1 MKVSIIGAGNGGIV
15 AAADLTVR
23 GHEVT
28 LYHSL
33 QALKDPHQDIMQ
45 EKLMFRGKEVT
56 FHKFTQ
62 DPAEAVEGAEVIM
75 TCLPTNILPQMFEEL
90 IPYLDN
96 GQMIFINGASAMN
109 SVVLTN
115 LLNER
120 RSGVSVM
127 IGESMS
133 LTYAARYDYE
143 NNDADIILRS
153 KHNLFS
159 AYPSSNT
166 ELMLEKLLGLYDT
179 LVPANNVIETALNN
193 GNPESHPA
201 PSILN
206 TGYIDNHG
214 DEFYL
219 YKEGVTH
226 HTVKAI
232 EAIDRERQA
241 ICAALDF
248 EVLDKSARSERS
260 TYFEGNKSLKDQYN
274 ESIVLKDLLGPT
286 TLNNRYIIEDVGYGL
301 VLWKSLG
308 EAVNIETPTI
318 DSIIHLASIMLEY
331 NFLQEGLTLEKLG
344 IDRKMDLNAQV

>member
-23 GHEVT
+23 GHDVT
-28 LYHSL
+28 LYHSM

-45 EKLMFRGKEVT
+45 NKLKYKGEEIF

-62 DPAEAVEGAEVIM
+62 DPREAIEGAEVIM

-90 IPYLDN
+90 VPYLSN

-115 LLNER
+115 LLNEK
-120 RSGVSVM
+120 RSGVSVL

-179 LVPANNVIETALNN
+179 LVPAGNVIETALNN

-219 YKEGVTH
+219 YRDGVTN

-232 EAIDRERQA
+232 ESIDKERQE
-241 ICAALDF
+241 ICAGLNF

-260 TYFEGNKSLKDQYN
+260 TYFERDKSLKDQYN

-286 TLNNRYIIEDVGYGL
+286 ALNNRYIIEDVGYGL
-301 VLWKSLG
+301 VLWKSIG
-308 EAVNIETPTI
+308 EALNIKTPTI

-331 NFLQEGLTLEKLG
+331 NFMQEGLTLEKLG
-344 IDRKMDLNAQV
+344 IDVGMDLNAQV